1 MLQELGLYDESSF
14 LPVGLVF
21 QIITQLSHLG
31 IKPGA
36 KVELLP
42 LSLISILS
50 PRLVHVSTRFPLPS
64 RTVSPGK
71 RYQSNKQTQNGQKKW
86 RSSFDTVHNLNEA
99 PIISINK
106 FDVTDPPVSM
116 FLGWVQKLD
125 FLKINPVHPFQT
137 ENFPGLVRSRRFDA
151 KFPGNS
157 DDLGY
162 MLSVALGHDSFV
174 KIEIVFQSDTDIAS
188 NK

>member
-64 RTVSPGK
+64 RTVFPA
-71 RYQSNKQTQNGQKKW
+71 N
-86 RSSFDTVHNLNEA
+86 DTRV
-99 PIISINK
+99 ISRHKMAEKMAVLI
-106 FDVTDPPVSM
+106 
-116 FLGWVQKLD
+116 
-125 FLKINPVHPFQT
+125 
-137 ENFPGLVRSRRFDA
+137 
-151 KFPGNS
+151 
-157 DDLGY
+157 
-162 MLSVALGHDSFV
+162 
-174 KIEIVFQSDTDIAS
+174 
-188 NK
+188 